1 MFKAADVELSQRPFS
16 VRQARDIVRDLFEP
30 RPWIYW
36 TDLLVTMAI
45 GIFCLRQLR
54 QNDFLTPLQT
64 LGYIGAVLAF
74 YRAGSFTHELVHLRT
89 GSFLAFRVAWNLL
102 CGIPFLMPSFMYYP
116 HIAHHAKNH
125 YATEEDGEYLPLATG
140 PARNIIW
147 YMLQT
152 FLIPVVYVLRFLVF
166 VPLAWFIPGFRR
178 FVQQR
183 VSSLVMDPRFIR
195 PLPSA
200 KELKIWRVQET
211 CCFLLT
217 AGAAAMLISGRLEI
231 SYLLKIYLLAWGVMM
246 MNQVRTLGAHRFWYR
261 HEEVTYL
268 EQLLDSVNYP
278 NGSWIT
284 AIWAPVGLRYHALH
298 HLFPSLPYHALAEA
312 HRRLMEQLPADSA
325 YRETNSPSLRASLRA
340 LWRSAKA
347 SGARAASAKP
357 TVGLEPA
364 RGVQLRAEAEL
375 GS

>member
-1 MFKAADVELSQRPFS
+1 MFKTADVDVSQRPFS

-36 TDLLVTMAI
+36 TDLLVTMAV

-54 QNDFLTPLQT
+54 LNDFLTPLQT
-64 LGYIGAVLAF
+64 LGYFGAVLAF

-89 GSFLAFRVAWNLL
+89 GSFLGFRVAWNLL

-125 YATEEDGEYLPLATG
+125 YATKDDGEYLALAAG

-152 FLIPVVYVLRFLVF
+152 LLIPVVYVLRFLVF
-166 VPLAWFIPGFRR
+166 VPIAWVVPGFRR

-183 VSSLVMDPRFIR
+183 VSSLVMDPRYIR
-195 PLPSA
+195 PLPSS
-200 KELKIWRVQET
+200 KELKVWRLQET
-211 CCFLLT
+211 ACFLFTL
-217 AGAAAMLISGRLEI
+217 GAAVLFAIGKLEL
-231 SYLLKIYLLAWGVMM
+231 SYLPKIYLLAVGIMV
-246 MNQVRTLGAHRFWYR
+246 MNQLRTLGAHRFWY
-261 HEEVTYL
+261 HHQEVTYL

-278 NGSWIT
+278 QGSWVT
-284 AIWAPVGLRYHALH
+284 AVWAPVGLRYHALH

-312 HRRLMEQLPADSA
+312 HRRLMEQLPADSP
-325 YRETNSPSLRASLRA
+325 YREVNSPSLRASLWT
-340 LWRSAKA
+340 LWRSARAFGAKTSSGKA
-347 SGARAASAKP
+347 LNARTAVAERSVAS
-357 TVGLEPA
+357 
-364 RGVQLRAEAEL
+364 
-375 GS
+375 